1 MMVMQE
7 EKLLLELKT
16 DYDNIT
22 IPSNIDDFILQGIKA
37 KPKAKKAAIILRYSA
52 TAAAIALFLLAAA
65 SRISPVFA
73 DYLDDVPVLKYIVK
87 LVNYDKG
94 LKAAI
99 ENNFVQNIGV
109 SDEHAGIKFTV
120 DSVIV
125 DEARMIIFYTIGNN
139 SKYKPLDMYNV
150 KLTDK
155 YGKNLEASYNLGF
168 MADKAEAKK
177 IQDKINVSF
186 AEGLTIPDI
195 VHLEAEFRESS
206 FYPNIGSNPLPY
218 KWEVDIPID
227 KSKFE
232 RMKQVYQVNKTIEVE
247 GQRITINRTT
257 VYPTRIAV
265 DISFAEDNTMKIFN
279 FEDAKIV
286 NAKGEILPTIMNDVY
301 ASHIS
306 DNEIMLYFESDYFSK
321 PEDLYL
327 QIGSIRALD
336 KDKSYMLVDIDKEE
350 LLQAPDERL
359 VLKSITRLPNET
371 TLTFLLD
378 GDEFRENQTRYQ
390 ISAAGVY
397 DDTGKQ
403 LKQLSSS
410 SSYRA
415 GEDSTQEIS
424 ITIEN
429 TDWKSPIKVMLN
441 DYPNRIKGDFK
452 IPIKQQ

>member
-1 MMVMQE
+1 MVMQE
-7 EKLLLELKT
+7 EKLLLELRI
-16 DYDNIT
+16 DYDNIP

-37 KPKAKKAAIILRYSA
+37 KPKAKRSAIILRYTA

-65 SRISPVFA
+65 ARISPVFA

-94 LKAAI
+94 LKAAV

-125 DEARMIIFYTIGNN
+125 DEARMIVFYTLENN
-139 SKYKPLDMYNV
+139 SEYKSIGMHNV
-150 KLTDK
+150 KFTDK
-155 YGKNLEASYNLGF
+155 DGKELPIFCSFGF
-168 MADKAEAKK
+168 LPDKAEAKK
-177 IQDKINVSF
+177 IQDKISVSF
-186 AEGLTIPDI
+186 EEGLSIPDI
-195 VHLEAEFRESS
+195 IYLEIELWENDTGNAANSKQ
-206 FYPNIGSNPLPY
+206 LPY
-218 KWEVDIPID
+218 TWQLDIPID
-227 KSKFE
+227 KRRFE
-232 RMKQVYQVNKTIEVE
+232 NLDQIYNVNQTIVVE
-247 GQRITINRTT
+247 GQRITINKAT

-279 FEDAKIV
+279 FEDSKIV
-286 NAKGEILPTIMNDVY
+286 NAKGEILSTIMNDVY

-336 KDKSYMLVDIDKEE
+336 KDKTDVLVDMEKGE
-350 LLQAPDERL
+350 LLKAPDGRL
-359 VLKSITRLPNET
+359 TLQNITEASDET
-371 TLTFLLD
+371 TITFLLN
-378 GDEFRENQTRYQ
+378 GDKFLKDQTRYH
-390 ISAAGVY
+390 ISTSGVY
-397 DDTGKQ
+397 DKTGKE
-403 LKQLSSS
+403 LKVTSTSNSQ
-410 SSYRA
+410 RTA
-415 GEDSTQEIS
+415 EDSLQIIE

-429 TDWKSPIKVMLN
+429 TEYESPIKVILN